1 MKFSNQF
8 DQLSPEII
16 LQSAEHLG
24 FQTTGRFSQL
34 NSYENRV
41 FSVEIES
48 ESGFKKI
55 ILKFYRPGRWSSDII
70 NEEFSFINDLAVA
83 DFKVAKPFSF
93 KNQQQVIEL
102 NGFYYAAFP
111 FFSGRMPDELLP
123 GDLKKIGT
131 QLAILHQVGQQK
143 TFEYR
148 PVLGFYPDR
157 FDNLDQL
164 TSWIAPE
171 VRSRYLDSAQIIL
184 EAFGD
189 NFDPSTFQRIHGDCH
204 RGNIINTGNS
214 DFSFVDFDDCGLGPR
229 VQDFWMLLGDLQDDE
244 LQNSLVDGYEQIME
258 FPFQDM
264 KLIPLLQGL
273 RIINYSWWISQRW
286 SDNSFPR
293 LFPEFQSYK
302 FWAQETE
309 SIEKIAWSLN
319 SLLD

>member
-8 DQLSPEII
+8 DQLNPETI
-16 LQSAEHLG
+16 LQSVENIGLR
-24 FQTTGRFSQL
+24 TTGRFTQL

-41 FSVEIES
+41 FSIEVEADLNV
-48 ESGFKKI
+48 KKI
-55 ILKFYRPGRWSSDII
+55 IVKFYRPGRWNTDII
-70 NEEFSFINDLAVA
+70 NEEFDYINDLIDA
-83 DFKVAKPFSF
+83 DFKVAQPFSF
-93 KNQQQVIEL
+93 KNDQQVFEF
-102 NGFYYAAFP
+102 NGFYYAVFP

-123 GDLKKIGT
+123 QDLKKIGT
-131 QLAILHQVGQQK
+131 QLAILHQVGQEK
-143 TFEYR
+143 NFKFR

-171 VRSRYLDSAQIIL
+171 VRGRYLDSANKIL

-189 NFDPSTFQRIHGDCH
+189 YFDPNTFQRIHGDCH
-204 RGNIINTGNS
+204 RGNIINTGNE
-214 DFSFVDFDDCGLGPR
+214 FSFVDFDDCCLGPR
-229 VQDFWMLLGDLQDDE
+229 VQDFWMLLGDLDDDD
-244 LQNSLVDGYEQIME
+244 LKNSLIDGYEQIME
-258 FPFQDM
+258 FPFQEM

-293 LFPEFQSYK
+293 LFPDFRDYK

-319 SLLD
+319 SLWD